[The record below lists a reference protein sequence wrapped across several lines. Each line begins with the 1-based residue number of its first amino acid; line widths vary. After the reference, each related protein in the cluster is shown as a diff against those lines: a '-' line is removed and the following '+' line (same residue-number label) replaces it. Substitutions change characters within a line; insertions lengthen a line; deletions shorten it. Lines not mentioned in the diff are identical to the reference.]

1 MSPADG
7 QTAEGH
13 AFDTRPRRRGQDP
26 RVLGAVALGGFAGGE
41 ARYLLGLAFP
51 TGHGTFPATTFAINV
66 SGSFVLAL
74 LLVLILEVWPPTKYL
89 RPLLATGFCGAYTTF
104 STWMV
109 DTDRLVSAGRYG
121 LAAADLFGALAA
133 GLAATLL
140 GLAAG
145 RGVLAYRQG
154 RGGQGSAPQRQDE
167 QTGSE
172 ALR

>member
-1 MSPADG
+1 MAPEPDAG
-7 QTAEGH
+7 VFTA
-13 AFDTRPRRRGQDP
+13 RPRRRPDL

-51 TGHGTFPATTFAINV
+51 TGHATFPATTFAINV

-89 RPLLATGFCGAYTTF
+89 RPLLCTGFCGAYTTF

-109 DTDRLVSAGRYG
+109 DTDRLVSAGRYAV
-121 LAAADLFGALAA
+121 AAADLFGSLAA
-133 GLAATLL
+133 GIAATLL

-145 RGVLAYRQG
+145 RAVLAYRRAAGG
-154 RGGQGSAPQRQDE
+154 RKAAGAVSE
-167 QTGSE
+167 QSESE